1 MDRTHDHRIP
11 NATFFLW
18 TTPRYMVGRDGLE
31 PSAPRS
37 SIWRSTNWAT
47 LPCGTRRTSRTH
59 YQLVWSQ
66 SLVLLRLRFIW
77 YMEPH
82 PSASLGSAAWK
93 AAVLDGLL
101 MRHIG
106 VDDGVRSHNLC
117 VGNAMLYQLSYIH
130 IWWNWW
136 DLNPRPLRCKQ
147 SALPTELQPH
157 IW

>member
-1 MDRTHDHRIP
+1 MNP
-11 NATFFLW
+11 TFTKILGS
-18 TTPRYMVGRDGLE
+18 TIGTGSGIR
-31 PSAPRS
+31 
-37 SIWRSTNWAT
+37 TNWAKGS
-47 LPCGTRRTSRTH
+47 CGIRRTNRTH

-136 DLNPRPLRCKQ
+136 DLNPRPLRCKR
-147 SALPTELQPH
+147 SALPAELQPH
-157 IW
+157 MVAEENFEISTSTL